1 MRNRRERTR
10 LQAQD
15 HGQKQTMPE
24 ALYTMIFMRFSER
37 AQQPGITPS
46 PGPNLA
52 PTRYSDIPPRSLND
66 IDATLHRCNGQIN
79 PEQLAT
85 IQLTHPPIKIGP
97 KQRPGQPFQA
107 IK

>member
-52 PTRYSDIPPRSLND
+52 PTRYSDIPPPFIER
-66 IDATLHRCNGQIN
+66 HRCHIAPLQWPNK
-79 PEQLAT
+79 PRT
-85 IQLTHPPIKIGP
+85 IGHYSTDTPAH
-97 KQRPGQPFQA
+97 
-107 IK
+107 